1 MRSWYTPDGQI
12 LLEGRPLDGEAHE
25 YLLLDASG
33 ALLKPVMAVRHDQRL
48 TLLGVDES
56 VLAAAHQHWDE
67 TADRAKDADAL
78 LAAAVSGLPLPLR
91 DTGVFPSTWPVGH
104 RDAFDRYLHA
114 VWKALLARYPSQVGG
129 FVDPIGFL
137 RAAFP
142 LYRERLVT
150 FPQMWRAINPPAA
163 DRHLADLV
171 LAWVDGAE
179 LPSPV
184 VAWLRRPV
192 VRGYLFLA
200 SVRGRESPW
209 AATLVRA
216 YKVLSI

>member
-1 MRSWYTPDGQI
+1 MRSWYTPDGEI

-25 YLLLDASG
+25 YLLLDAAG
-33 ALLKPVMAVRHDQRL
+33 GLLKPVIPVRHDQRL

-67 TADRAKDADAL
+67 TADRSAGADAL
-78 LAAAVSGLPLPLR
+78 LAAAASGLPASFLDVSILS
-91 DTGVFPSTWPVGH
+91 DWPVDH

-114 VWKALLARYPSQVGG
+114 VWKALLARYPAQVGG
-129 FVDPIGFL
+129 FVDAAAFL
-137 RAAFP
+137 RAAYP
-142 LYRERLVT
+142 LYRERLVM
-150 FPQMWRAINPPAA
+150 FPHMWRAINPPAA

-171 LAWVDGAE
+171 LTWAGGAE
-179 LPSPV
+179 LPPTV

-200 SVRGRESPW
+200 YVRGRDEPW
-209 AATLVRA
+209 SATLARA
-216 YKVLSI
+216 YEVLA